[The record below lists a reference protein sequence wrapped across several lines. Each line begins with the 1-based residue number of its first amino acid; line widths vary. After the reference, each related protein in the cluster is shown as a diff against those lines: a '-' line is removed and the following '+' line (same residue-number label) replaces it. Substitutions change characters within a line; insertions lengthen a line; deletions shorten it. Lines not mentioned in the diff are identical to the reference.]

1 MTKIELI
8 SELFLDFNRD
18 PYKNKPL
25 VEHYV
30 KRLQDCNIT
39 LLDRSITEL
48 SNEKDTLP
56 RCKEILAKYGSF
68 ESKVESYSN
77 DSNCTFCGN
86 TGVVLGVFSGKN
98 IVASLNYLPEGEY
111 YYTSVVGRCD
121 CNASKNWSPNLPDA
135 SPLRVITEYSRS
147 KEVDCSMGA
156 SLLCTELNERNRNCQ
171 KTPIG
176 NISQLTQELKE
187 ELPF

>member
-1 MTKIELI
+1 MC
-8 SELFLDFNRD
+8 FVVVWVFGV
-18 PYKNKPL
+18 L
-25 VEHYV
+25 VV
-30 KRLQDCNIT
+30 VVCVVVVRVAVC
-39 LLDRSITEL
+39 
-48 SNEKDTLP
+48 
-56 RCKEILAKYGSF
+56 
-68 ESKVESYSN
+68 
-77 DSNCTFCGN
+77 
-86 TGVVLGVFSGKN
+86 VVLGVFSGKN

-135 SPLRVITEYSRS
+135 SPLRVITEYSKS